1 MKIWDIQDLGN
12 INLIGEYLGENNLAH
27 NAHVKDDLVYISHY
41 TTGIKVIDIFDPTD
55 PIEVAAFDTYPQYD
69 FDGFYGCWGAFP
81 FTENGYVYASDMQN
95 GLYILDHGDISAG
108 WVNGSIMEIGVPV
121 PNVEI
126 KSTLNEKSFY
136 SDAVGDYSFGFP
148 QGIQEFE
155 FYINGQLI
163 DIQTITIYPHQNT
176 GQDIVLGIVL
186 GDVNGDGSLNIL
198 DIVTLVNW
206 ILIDDYNNMGDMNS
220 DGQLNILDIVQL
232 VNFILS

>member
-1 MKIWDIQDLGN
+1 MF
-12 INLIGEYLGENNLAH
+12 
-27 NAHVKDDLVYISHY
+27 HVKNDQLIISHY
-41 TTGIKVIDIFDPTD
+41 TTGIKVIDIFDPAD

-81 FTENGYVYASDMQN
+81 FTENGYVYASDMQH
-95 GLYILDHGDISAG
+95 GLYILDHGDIEAG
-108 WVNGSIMEIGVPV
+108 WVNGFIIENDVALS
-121 PNVEI
+121 NVEI
-126 KSTLNEKSFY
+126 KSTLNGKSYY
-136 SDAVGDYSFGFP
+136 SNDSGYYHFGFP

-176 GQDIVLGIVL
+176 GHDIALGIEL

-206 ILIDDYNNMGDMNS
+206 IILNEFSNSGDLNS
-220 DGQLNILDIVQL
+220 DGQLNILDVVLL
-232 VNFILS
+232 VNLILS